1 MMNSEGKSDPE
12 MVFKDRAEAGRLLAD
27 RLREYQDR
35 NALILALPRGGVPVA
50 AQVAAALNGELDI
63 VIARK
68 IGAPGNPEL
77 AIGAVTSDGTVLL
90 NDSLIAGLR
99 VGKDYIDR
107 AVNQVQSDIRDYI
120 RRYRGDRPAPEVSGR
135 IVLIVDDGIATGYT
149 VMSAA
154 QAILGKDPEELI
166 IAVPVAPRESVSE
179 LQQSTGSKVVA
190 VSTPSFFVAVG
201 QFYKDFKQ
209 VSDEEVIEALEGHRK
224 P

>member
-1 MMNSEGKSDPE
+1 MNSEGKSDPE

-99 VGKDYIDR
+99 VEKKKKRGK
-107 AVNQVQSDIRDYI
+107 
-120 RRYRGDRPAPEVSGR
+120 
-135 IVLIVDDGIATGYT
+135 
-149 VMSAA
+149 
-154 QAILGKDPEELI
+154 K
-166 IAVPVAPRESVSE
+166 
-179 LQQSTGSKVVA
+179 
-190 VSTPSFFVAVG
+190 
-201 QFYKDFKQ
+201 
-209 VSDEEVIEALEGHRK
+209 RK
-224 P
+224 KE

>member
-1 MMNSEGKSDPE
+1 

-50 AQVAAALNGELDI
+50 AEVAAALNGELDI

-107 AVNQVQSDIRDYI
+107 TVNQVQSDIRDYI
-120 RRYRGDRPAPEVSGR
+120 RRY
-135 IVLIVDDGIATGYT
+135 
-149 VMSAA
+149 
-154 QAILGKDPEELI
+154 
-166 IAVPVAPRESVSE
+166 
-179 LQQSTGSKVVA
+179 
-190 VSTPSFFVAVG
+190 
-201 QFYKDFKQ
+201 
-209 VSDEEVIEALEGHRK
+209 
-224 P
+224 